1 MKGWKTNVIKGAI
14 FDMDGTL
21 LDSMPVW
28 EHASE
33 RYLQNKGIE
42 VEERLS
48 EVLFTMSMQQGAAY
62 VKEKYHLTEDIDTL
76 VNAVNDIVY
85 GAYEKEVM
93 PKEGVVDF
101 LEKLEAAGIPMV
113 VATSTDRRMVEVA
126 LQRTGLAR
134 FFKGV
139 FTCSEIGKGKR
150 EPDIYHA
157 AAECLG
163 TKPEETWVFEDA
175 LYAIRTA
182 KAAGFHIV
190 GLYDLSSADEQEE
203 IKRLSEIYRE
213 KLTDATDMIEFM
225 QKAD

>member
-1 MKGWKTNVIKGAI
+1 MIKGAI

-33 RYLQNKGIE
+33 RYLQSKGIE

-62 VKEKYHLTEDIDTL
+62 VKEKYHLSEDINTL

-101 LEKLEAAGIPMV
+101 LEKLETAGIPMV

-126 LQRTGLAR
+126 LRRTGLPIFSKACLPAPKSEKGSGSRTFIMQRRNVLEQSRRRHGCLRMPCMRLRQQKGRGSILWVSTTSRAR
-134 FFKGV
+134 MSRKKLSA
-139 FTCSEIGKGKR
+139 CQRYIGKN
-150 EPDIYHA
+150 
-157 AAECLG
+157 
-163 TKPEETWVFEDA
+163 
-175 LYAIRTA
+175 
-182 KAAGFHIV
+182 
-190 GLYDLSSADEQEE
+190 
-203 IKRLSEIYRE
+203 
-213 KLTDATDMIEFM
+213 
-225 QKAD
+225 